1 MATGGH
7 AAADDPSRIFGG
19 HEYMEKQTMHLWDYV
34 GEAWSILWHKRS
46 LWLFGLL
53 AALGG
58 SGFNFSWRIGEPQP
72 LTELPLGALTM
83 LQHVLVPGDTRT
95 MIVVGLV
102 LGTAMFLL
110 VTLAQGALIDMVGS
124 LQNHREATI
133 KSGLRAGWQYFL
145 PLLAVRFL
153 LALPLL
159 LVGTLAAHSIL
170 PALSS
175 LFAEPTG
182 ERLFTLGQVSQ
193 LAGIG
198 GLVFVISLLVAAID
212 IGAERAVVLDGKP
225 IGLALLQGV
234 NVLLHNLLD
243 YIAIALSYL
252 VLGVA
257 VGLTFAVVLAPI
269 FFADAFTSLSR
280 GIDELNAF
288 TFTTSALGPLAI
300 VFFVLAL
307 IFGTLVTV
315 FTSSVWTIAYHEWES
330 KDRTWALA

>member
-1 MATGGH
+1 
-7 AAADDPSRIFGG
+7 
-19 HEYMEKQTMHLWDYV
+19 MHLNLWDYV
-34 GEAWSILWHKRS
+34 GEAWSILWNKRS
-46 LWLFGLL
+46 LWFFGLL

-58 SGFNFSWRIGEPQP
+58 SGFNFNWRIGEPQP
-72 LTELPLGALTM
+72 LTALPLGALTL
-83 LQHVLVPGDTRT
+83 LQHVLSPGDTRT

-102 LGTAMFLL
+102 LGTAMFML

-124 LQNHREATI
+124 LQRRREATI
-133 KSGLRAGWQYFL
+133 KSGLRAGWQYFW

-175 LFAEPTG
+175 LFTEPTG

-193 LAGIG
+193 LAGFG
-198 GLVFVISLLVAAID
+198 GLIFVISLLVAAID
-212 IGAERAVVLDGKP
+212 IGAERAVVLDGKS

-234 NVLLHNLLD
+234 KVLWHNLLD
-243 YIAIALSYL
+243 YLAIGFSFL
-252 VLGVA
+252 VLGVV
-257 VGLTFAVVLAPI
+257 VGVTFALVLAPI
-269 FFADAFTSLSR
+269 FFAEAFTSLSR

-288 TFTTSALGPLAI
+288 TFTTSALEPLVI
-300 VFFVLAL
+300 VLFVLAL

-315 FTSSVWTIAYHEWES
+315 FTSSVWTIAYQEWKS
-330 KDRTWALA
+330 KDRIWAVA

>member
-1 MATGGH
+1 MNLG
-7 AAADDPSRIFGG
+7 
-19 HEYMEKQTMHLWDYV
+19 DYV
-34 GEAWSILWHKRS
+34 SEAWSILWNKRS
-46 LWLFGLL
+46 LWFFGLL

-58 SGFNFSWRIGEPQP
+58 SGFNFNWRIGEPQP
-72 LTELPLGALTM
+72 LTGLPLGALTL
-83 LQHVLVPGDTRT
+83 LQHVLIPGDTRT

-124 LQNHREATI
+124 IQSHREATI
-133 KSGLRAGWQYFL
+133 KSGLRAGWQYFM

-175 LFAEPTG
+175 LFTEPTG

-212 IGAERAVVLDGKP
+212 IGAERAVVLDGKS
-225 IGLALLQGV
+225 IGPALLQGV
-234 NVLLHNLLD
+234 NALWHNLLN
-243 YIAIALSYL
+243 YIVIALSFL
-252 VLGVA
+252 VLGLA
-257 VGLTFAVVLAPI
+257 VGLAFALVLAPI
-269 FFADAFTSLSR
+269 FFIDAFTSLSR
-280 GIDELNAF
+280 GIDSLNVFA
-288 TFTTSALGPLAI
+288 FTTSVPEPLVI
-300 VFFVLAL
+300 VFFALAL
-307 IFGTLVTV
+307 IFGALVTV
-315 FTSSVWTIAYHEWES
+315 FTSSVWTIAYREWQS
-330 KDRTWALA
+330 KDRSWAMA